1 MNTNKKFVILLEI
14 LVVAFLVMSVVPV
27 CGLSDSSADISAY
40 PSIVNPGDEITV
52 TYSGAPGFEF
62 DGIAMFK
69 AREQDIYEYGLG
81 KVLYF
86 LDGKKCGTL
95 TITAPDEPGDYEFR
109 LFEDD
114 GYTDIARSNVV
125 TVQEGTTVPTP
136 TPTTLSGVHHLG
148 DQTLSGWEVPKPEGT
163 EYTTTFSLTA
173 VPASAD
179 LILDVFN
186 TDYNNPVLVN
196 GNSIGI
202 LCISTIESWK
212 QCTIKIPGS
221 ALRVGSNTL
230 TIQSESRGGNY
241 DDFMIR
247 NIEVMPSSDA
257 KPTPTP
263 TTECGTFWVGVQ
275 EPWFDEHPESIIGK
289 LETFDFDNDSSEDRI
304 VYTFEPEE
312 VAEDLFLVRT
322 IEFNKTDSE
331 LFEGKIVL
339 KFENKGDK
347 PIEYSHIEE
356 IPKSFAESVDDLVF
370 SIPPDEIIDPDP
382 KVRWNMWSGAKLM
395 SACYCAWLEIHPH
408 DYLSLATVFYGT
420 LNYCVKECNE
430 RSGTSRDYCLLLLAE
445 EFKAAEPTY
454 VCHEIENEDLKNL
467 CLGRVTG
474 DKKYCEKIKNEDL
487 RKLCSG
493 QEEEEEEE
501 VTTTPSTAPTIT
513 IPSGVHHLGDQ
524 TFTDW
529 EVPNPEGTDYT
540 ITFSLATE
548 PATSADL
555 TLNVF
560 QTNYNNPVLVNGQ
573 EVGFLCI
580 HTSESWVNCTISI
593 PGSALQI
600 GSNTLTIRAGRR
612 GTNYDD
618 FMIKP

>member
-1 MNTNKKFVILLEI
+1 
-14 LVVAFLVMSVVPV
+14 
-27 CGLSDSSADISAY
+27 
-40 PSIVNPGDEITV
+40 
-52 TYSGAPGFEF
+52 
-62 DGIAMFK
+62 
-69 AREQDIYEYGLG
+69 
-81 KVLYF
+81 
-86 LDGKKCGTL
+86 
-95 TITAPDEPGDYEFR
+95 
-109 LFEDD
+109 
-114 GYTDIARSNVV
+114 
-125 TVQEGTTVPTP
+125 
-136 TPTTLSGVHHLG
+136 
-148 DQTLSGWEVPKPEGT
+148 
-163 EYTTTFSLTA
+163 
-173 VPASAD
+173 
-179 LILDVFN
+179 
-186 TDYNNPVLVN
+186 
-196 GNSIGI
+196 
-202 LCISTIESWK
+202 
-212 QCTIKIPGS
+212 
-221 ALRVGSNTL
+221 
-230 TIQSESRGGNY
+230 GGNY

-247 NIEVMPSSDA
+247 NIGVTPSSDA

-275 EPWFDEHPESIIGK
+275 ELWFDEHPESIIGK
-289 LETFDFDNDSSEDRI
+289 LETFDFDNDGSEDRI

-382 KVRWNMWSGAKLM
+382 KVRWNMWSGTKSIPVFFIL
-395 SACYCAWLEIHPH
+395 YCSIVERIDLEEEEPFC
-408 DYLSLATVFYGT
+408 TVKIYYG
-420 LNYCVKECNE
+420 LLDYCVRECNK

-454 VCHEIENEDLKNL
+454 VCDEIENEDLKNL

-487 RKLCSG
+487 RTLCLG

-513 IPSGVHHLGDQ
+513 IPPGVHHFGDQ

-529 EVPNPEGTDYT
+529 KVQSPEGIEYT
-540 ITFSLATE
+540 IPFSLATV
-548 PATSADL
+548 PASADL

-580 HTSESWVNCTISI
+580 HTSESWVKCRISI

-600 GSNTLTIRAGRR
+600 GSNTITIRAGRR

>member
-1 MNTNKKFVILLEI
+1 M
-14 LVVAFLVMSVVPV
+14 
-27 CGLSDSSADISAY
+27 
-40 PSIVNPGDEITV
+40 
-52 TYSGAPGFEF
+52 
-62 DGIAMFK
+62 
-69 AREQDIYEYGLG
+69 
-81 KVLYF
+81 
-86 LDGKKCGTL
+86 
-95 TITAPDEPGDYEFR
+95 
-109 LFEDD
+109 
-114 GYTDIARSNVV
+114 
-125 TVQEGTTVPTP
+125 PTP

-148 DQTLSGWEVPKPEGT
+148 DQTLSDWEVPKPEGT

-186 TDYNNPVLVN
+186 TDHNNPVLVNGNSVGILCINTIEGWKQCTIKIPGSALRVGSNTLTIQSKSRGGNYDDFMIRNIWVTPSSDAQPTTPTPTALSSVHHLGDQTLSDWEVPKSEGTEYTTTFSLTAVPASADLILDVFNTDHNNPVLVN

-202 LCISTIESWK
+202 LCISTIKSWK

-241 DDFMIR
+241 DDFIIR
-247 NIEVMPSSDA
+247 NIWVTPSSDA
-257 KPTPTP
+257 QPTTPTP

-275 EPWFDEHPESIIGK
+275 ELWFDEHPESIIGK
-289 LETFDFDNDSSEDRI
+289 LQTFDFDNDGSEDRI

-382 KVRWNMWSGAKLM
+382 KVMWKGLRVGLGSMLAIFIADDYDDDLDSLTLYEWYAFILDGAV
-395 SACYCAWLEIHPH
+395 
-408 DYLSLATVFYGT
+408 T
-420 LNYCVKECNE
+420 ECNK

-487 RKLCSG
+487 RKLCLG
-493 QEEEEEEE
+493 QEEEDEEE

-513 IPSGVHHLGDQ
+513 IPPGVHHLGDQ
-524 TFTDW
+524 NFTDW
-529 EVPNPEGTDYT
+529 EVQSPEGTEYT
-540 ITFSLATE
+540 IPFSLATV
-548 PATSADL
+548 PASADL

-573 EVGFLCI
+573 GVGFLCI
-580 HTSESWVNCTISI
+580 HTSESWVKCTISI

-600 GSNTLTIRAGRR
+600 GSNTLTIRAWRR
-612 GTNYDD
+612 GSNYDD

>member
-1 MNTNKKFVILLEI
+1 MNTNRKFVILLEI
-14 LVVAFLVMSVVPV
+14 LLITFLVMSVVPV
-27 CGLSDSSADISAY
+27 CGLNVSLADISAY

-52 TYSGAPGFEF
+52 TYSGAPGFYF
-62 DGIAMFK
+62 DRIAMYK
-69 AREQDIYEYGLG
+69 VGDPNEEEYDVGYYLAG
-81 KVLYF
+81 EKS
-86 LDGKKCGTL
+86 GTL
-95 TITAPDEPGDYEFR
+95 FFTAPDEPGDYEFR

-114 GYTDIARSNVV
+114 GYTDIARSNIV
-125 TVQEGTTVPTP
+125 TVQEGTTVSTP

-148 DQTLSGWEVPKPEGT
+148 DNTLSDWEVPKPEGT

-179 LILDVFN
+179 LTLDVFQIDHN
-186 TDYNNPVLVN
+186 DPVLVN
-196 GNSIGI
+196 GNSVGI
-202 LCISTIESWK
+202 LCINTIEGWK

-221 ALRVGSNTL
+221 VLRVGSNTL

-247 NIEVMPSSDA
+247 NIGVTPSSDA
-257 KPTPTP
+257 QPTPTP

-275 EPWFDEHPESIIGK
+275 ELWFDEHPESIIGK
-289 LETFDFDNDSSEDRI
+289 LESFDFDNDGSEDRI

-339 KFENKGDK
+339 KFENKGDT

-382 KVRWNMWSGAKLM
+382 KARWNMWSGTKRI
-395 SACYCAWLEIHPH
+395 SACYCAFLEIHPH
-408 DYLSLATVFYGT
+408 DYLRLATVFYGI
-420 LNYCVKECNE
+420 LDYCVWECNK

-487 RKLCSG
+487 RKLCLG
-493 QEEEEEEE
+493 QEEEEEAE

-513 IPSGVHHLGDQ
+513 IPPGVHHFGDQ
-524 TFTDW
+524 NFTDW
-529 EVPNPEGTDYT
+529 EVQSPEGIEYT
-540 ITFSLATE
+540 IPFSLATV
-548 PATSADL
+548 PASADL

-573 EVGFLCI
+573 EVDFLCI
-580 HTSESWVNCTISI
+580 HTSESWVKCTISI

-600 GSNTLTIRAGRR
+600 GSNRLTIRAGRR